1 MIGSTL
7 SRYTILE
14 QIGSGGMG
22 TVYRAQD
29 TRLKRDVAI
38 KVLPVGVL
46 ADDVARHRFRKEAL
60 ALSQLNHPN
69 VATVHDFDTQEGVDF
84 LVMEY
89 IEGTTLNAM
98 IASGPLAERD
108 LLQFSQQAAQG
119 LAAAH
124 ERSIVH
130 RDLKPANLRITPDR
144 RVKILDFG
152 LAELFNPGGD
162 LGVTATATS
171 ASTSGPPGTLP
182 YMAPE
187 QLREEKL
194 DHRADIY
201 AFGAV
206 LYEMAT
212 GQRPF
217 PETRGPRL
225 IDAILHNQPTRP
237 TSLNRRL
244 SPGLETVIL
253 KCLDKDR
260 DRRYQS
266 ARELYVDLH
275 RVATGA
281 GVPRASRTSRRAA
294 LAAVGVA
301 LALLTALA
309 LDVGGI
315 RSRIFGPPP
324 TRINSIAV
332 LPLQNLSG
340 DPNQEYFADGVTETL
355 IGEFTRIRAL
365 RVISRWSVMQYK
377 GARKPLRDVAKE
389 LGVDAVVLGSVLR
402 TGDHVRIS
410 VQLNHAASD
419 TNLWAKNYEVPA
431 SDILSLQN
439 DVVQNI
445 VREVQVT
452 LTPEEQAHFAR
463 TRTVNPQ
470 ALEAYLL
477 GRFYWNRRTPE
488 GVQRSLEEFQRAA
501 TIDPQYAAAYA
512 GIADAFSLMLGYNL
526 QPAREIFPKA
536 VEAARQALELD
547 ETLGEAHVSLAA
559 LLYMSFEPDEAER
572 RFQRG
577 LDLNPGYATG
587 HQWYALFLASRGR
600 TEEALREIRR
610 AQELDS
616 LSLIISANEAWCL
629 YLGRRFEE
637 AATQSERTIQR
648 EPNFAVAHEYLAQAL
663 AAQGR
668 FDQAVKEM
676 QRAAALSQG
685 GHSYRAGLAGLLAR
699 AGRRD
704 EALRL
709 LGELQEESKSEYVSA
724 YDFAVIYVGLDNKEE
739 ALRKLEQAREERSV
753 RLANLRVHPWF
764 DPLREDLRFRSL
776 LRSLGFTDSD

>member
-29 TRLKRDVAI
+29 TRLKRHVAI

-46 ADDVARHRFRKEAL
+46 TDDVARHRFRKEAL

-89 IEGTTLNAM
+89 IEGTTLSTM
-98 IASGPLAERD
+98 LASGPLPERD
-108 LLQFSQQAAQG
+108 LLQFGQQAAQG

-124 ERSIVH
+124 ERGIVH

-144 RVKILDFG
+144 RLKILDFG
-152 LAELFNPGGD
+152 LAELFHPGGD

-194 DHRADIY
+194 DHRTDIY

-225 IDAILHNQPTRP
+225 IDAILHQQPTRP

-253 KCLDKDR
+253 KCLDKDP

-266 ARELYVDLH
+266 ARELCVDLN
-275 RVATGA
+275 RLATGA
-281 GVPRASRTSRRAA
+281 GVPRAQGMPRRAA
-294 LAAVGVA
+294 LAAVAVA
-301 LALLTALA
+301 LALLTVLA

-315 RSRIFGPPP
+315 RSRIFGTPS
-324 TRINSIAV
+324 TRIHSIAV

-340 DPNQEYFADGVTETL
+340 DPNQEYFAEGVTETL

-377 GARKPLRDVAKE
+377 DARKPLREVAKE
-389 LGVDAVVLGSVLR
+389 LGVDGVVLGSVLR
-402 TGDHVRIS
+402 TGDRVRIS

-431 SDILSLQN
+431 SDILALQN

-445 VREVQVT
+445 VREVQAT
-452 LTPEEQAHFAR
+452 LTPEERARLAR
-463 TRTVNPQ
+463 TPTVNPQ

-477 GRFYWNRRTPE
+477 GRSYWNKRSPE
-488 GVQRSLEEFQRAA
+488 GIRRALEEFQRAVS
-501 TIDPQYAAAYA
+501 IDPRHALAYT
-512 GIADAFSLMLGYNL
+512 GMADTYSVMIGYNL
-526 QPAREIFPKA
+526 LPAREGIVKA
-536 VEAARQALELD
+536 KEAARKALAID
-547 ETLGEAHVSLAA
+547 DSLGEAHISLAH
-559 LLYMSFEPDEAER
+559 LMFEGAELADAER
-572 RFQRG
+572 EFRRG
-577 LDLNPGYATG
+577 LELNPGYATG
-587 HQWYALFLASRGR
+587 HHWYALHLAALGR
-600 TEEALREIRR
+600 TDEALAAIRR
-610 AQELDS
+610 AQELEP
-616 LSLIISANEAWCL
+616 LSSIIRANQAWCL
-629 YLGRRFEE
+629 YLGRRFDE
-637 AATQSERTIQR
+637 AITQARRAIDLD
-648 EPNFAVAHEYLAQAL
+648 PNFSVAHGYLGQAL
-663 AAQGR
+663 AAKGR
-668 FDQAVKEM
+668 FDEAIAQMQKAVD
-676 QRAAALSQG
+676 LSNG
-685 GHSYRAGLAGLLAR
+685 NVSYRAELATIYGLAGRTAEARQILEELLAK
-699 AGRRD
+699 
-704 EALRL
+704 
-709 LGELQEESKSEYVSA
+709 SKLEYVSP
-724 YDFAVIYVGLDNKEE
+724 YTIAVIYV
-739 ALRKLEQAREERSV
+739 ALGDHDQAFTWLEKAWEERSV
-753 RLANLRVHPWF
+753 RLVNLKTHPWF
-764 DPLREDLRFRSL
+764 DPLRSDRRYADL
-776 LRSLGFTDSD
+776 LRRVGLPE